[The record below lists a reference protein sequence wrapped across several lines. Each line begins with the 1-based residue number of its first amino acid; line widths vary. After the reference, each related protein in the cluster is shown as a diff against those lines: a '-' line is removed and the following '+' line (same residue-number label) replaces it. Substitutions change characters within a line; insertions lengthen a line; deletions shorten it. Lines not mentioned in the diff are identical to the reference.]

1 MQFAYEDHKRLNGV
15 LPSPEQQKQIRK
27 RIMREVCP
35 DDHVR
40 RYRDKVNLLEN
51 QLKNIVIR
59 KIVKIRESKS
69 GQTIIQ
75 AV

>member
-1 MQFAYEDHKRLNGV
+1 
-15 LPSPEQQKQIRK
+15 
-27 RIMREVCP
+27 MREVVP
-35 DDHVR
+35 DDQVR
-40 RYRDKVNLLEN
+40 KYRDKVNLLEN

-75 AV
+75 AVQQVIKKNQQDKAKRSR

>member
-1 MQFAYEDHKRLNGV
+1 
-15 LPSPEQQKQIRK
+15 
-27 RIMREVCP
+27 MREVVP
-35 DDHVR
+35 DDQVR
-40 RYRDKVNLLEN
+40 KYRDKVNLLEN

-75 AV
+75 AVQQVIKKN